1 MNLEEGMGE
10 NANESMVA
18 TYWAE
23 MVPVTHVS
31 CGGVV
36 AVSAGCDDAAPA
48 VDSITAHFLTY
59 DML

>member
-1 MNLEEGMGE
+1 MGE
-10 NANESMVA
+10 SANESKVA

-36 AVSAGCDDAAPA
+36 ADSAGCDDAAPA